1 MSKRTSKG
9 NGKDNVTRDEPS
21 ESASVSPSSP
31 MQTLSVEEAHDLVP
45 METGEAAAPQPVP
58 NPDWSKIKRIDSN
71 SLKARW
77 EFEKWAV
84 IRELWRAQYQ
94 MVTYYMKPEGGGH
107 SLEEAIRMA
116 TSELG

>member
-9 NGKDNVTRDEPS
+9 NGKNTVATDKPS
-21 ESASVSPSSP
+21 ESASVNPSSP
-31 MQTLSVEEAHDLVP
+31 MQTLSVEEAHELVP
-45 METGEAAAPQPVP
+45 METEEDAAPQSVP

-84 IRELWRAQYQ
+84 IRELWRAN
-94 MVTYYMKPEGGGH
+94 GH
-107 SLEEAIRMA
+107 LLHEARR
-116 TSELG
+116 GRP